1 MLKEMK
7 KKKKTTTV
15 NEKKKDFIGSLLKH
29 LGTLSHNVVNFHVF
43 GGEKSQL

>member
-7 KKKKTTTV
+7 TTMV

-29 LGTLSHNVVNFHVF
+29 LGTLSHNVDNFHVF